1 MRIVL
6 AGGARE
12 NADMAA
18 APLPQPRRR
27 AAVSPARARPAAAE
41 AAAPGSSALAFPP
54 RPVPLRRS
62 ATEDGFCCPMC
73 LDILIDP
80 VTLMCGHT
88 ACRSCLIRHFES
100 LDANRAHREQLRDS
114 GFATCPLARC
124 PIPFIMPEVNF
135 VLRSTVLQS
144 HPERVAARL
153 QGDEPA
159 PDALQ
164 ARINYLHARA
174 AASGFGGL
182 SPEDRR
188 VVQRERLRNLYAQG
202 IRLLVARLP
211 QITRRWFCR
220 ESALLVHRCVRAAV
234 AIYALT
240 LCFWALGCP
249 LWDLMRQA
257 IRAPEAQLPQSD
269 SFCTRRQDAAHVL
282 AETTIAWLVV
292 VRLLVDWAV
301 LGLCITLTK
310 IGQRA
315 LLSRASRGWLGLK

>member
-1 MRIVL
+1 MP
-6 AGGARE
+6 
-12 NADMAA
+12 AA
-18 APLPQPRRR
+18 PRRR

-41 AAAPGSSALAFPP
+41 AASPASSALALPP

-73 LDILIDP
+73 LDIFIDP

-100 LDANRAHREQLRDS
+100 IDANRAHREQLRDS

-182 SPEDRR
+182 SLEDRR

-234 AIYALT
+234 AVYALT

>member
-1 MRIVL
+1 
-6 AGGARE
+6 
-12 NADMAA
+12 
-18 APLPQPRRR
+18 
-27 AAVSPARARPAAAE
+27 
-41 AAAPGSSALAFPP
+41 
-54 RPVPLRRS
+54 
-62 ATEDGFCCPMC
+62 
-73 LDILIDP
+73 
-80 VTLMCGHT
+80 
-88 ACRSCLIRHFES
+88 
-100 LDANRAHREQLRDS
+100 
-114 GFATCPLARC
+114 
-124 PIPFIMPEVNF
+124 

-153 QGDEPA
+153 QGDESA

-182 SPEDRR
+182 SLEDRR

-234 AIYALT
+234 AVYALT